1 MSVYRVTHVVLFGNI
16 EEFWNRTAITAA
28 RVEGNRYWWDYRGK
42 PRLMPGMKPILS
54 HGKRSRR

>member
-1 MSVYRVTHVVLFGNI
+1 MSVYRVTHIGLFGNI

-28 RVEGNRYWWDYRGK
+28 KSEGSRYWLDYRWQY
-42 PRLMPGMKPILS
+42 RLMPGMKPILS